1 MHLCLIKILVKKISM
16 GLVKTPK
23 SLLSFLVQSKRA
35 PNMYYLYWRNIQ
47 QYIRLGKGIETLSV
61 ITFTEFHKTKIEK
74 KWHHSLLLR
83 PSQGFVV
90 QVAVEVEE
98 LKYPPLM
105 SLILNNLL
113 LKSLQSHLVSGT
125 CNLYCIFSKVASFI
139 YFCSNP
145 SIRQLSCSVCLNV
158 FAELFLLSWFC
169 YHKIK

>member
-1 MHLCLIKILVKKISM
+1 MYLRLIKILVKKIST

-61 ITFTEFHKTKIEK
+61 KTFTEFHKTKIGK

-125 CNLYCIFSKVASFI
+125 CNLYCIFFLKLPPLFISAQAHQSSSCLVPFASM
-139 YFCSNP
+139 YSLNCS
-145 SIRQLSCSVCLNV
+145 C
-158 FAELFLLSWFC
+158 
-169 YHKIK
+169 